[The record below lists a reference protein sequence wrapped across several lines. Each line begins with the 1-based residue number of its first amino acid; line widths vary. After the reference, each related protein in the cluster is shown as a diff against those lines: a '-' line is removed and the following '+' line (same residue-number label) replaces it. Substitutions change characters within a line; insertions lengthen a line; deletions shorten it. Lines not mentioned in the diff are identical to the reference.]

1 MEPVTAQSSVPATGS
16 ADPAVGTCTAAA
28 NSASAANQRRSTQR
42 RSPRDPSPRT
52 RALVTGFVPA
62 AALSSTLP
70 RPSHHPKPP
79 ATTSLHLPPSTTHK
93 PTTSD
98 HVPTCH
104 HLPQTATTYHRRSA
118 SDAAPQSRWVRCS
131 TAAGWPASPR
141 ATASIDGATRSGA
154 RRARAWSPRG
164 HGTRSEHTDVRAL
177 AFALAPHFAL
187 PVPGA

>member
-16 ADPAVGTCTAAA
+16 AETAVGTCTAAA

-79 ATTSLHLPPSTTHK
+79 ATTSLHLPPSTT
-93 PTTSD
+93 SD

-104 HLPQTATTYHRRSA
+104 HLPQLPPPTTGVLLPMQHPKADGCGAVRRLGGRPARRLRPRSTERPEA
-118 SDAAPQSRWVRCS
+118 EPGAPEL
-131 TAAGWPASPR
+131 
-141 ATASIDGATRSGA
+141 GATSLE
-154 RRARAWSPRG
+154 
-164 HGTRSEHTDVRAL
+164 HSEHTDVRAL
-177 AFALAPHFAL
+177 ALALAPHFAL

>member
-16 ADPAVGTCTAAA
+16 AETAVGTCTAAA

-79 ATTSLHLPPSTTHK
+79 ATTSLHLPPSTT
-93 PTTSD
+93 
-98 HVPTCH
+98 
-104 HLPQTATTYHRRSA
+104 TATTYHRRSA

-141 ATASIDGATRSGA
+141 ATASIDGATKSEA
-154 RRARAWSPRG
+154 RRARAWSRVATE
-164 HGTRSEHTDVRAL
+164 HSEHTDVRAL

>member
-16 ADPAVGTCTAAA
+16 AETAVGTCTAAA
-28 NSASAANQRRSTQR
+28 LSASAANQRRSTQR

-79 ATTSLHLPPSTTHK
+79 ATTSLHPPPTTHK
-93 PTTSD
+93 STTSD
-98 HVPTCH
+98 YVPTCH
-104 HLPQTATTYHRRSA
+104 HLPQLPPPTTGVLLPMQHPKADGCGAVRRLDGRPARGLRPRSTERPEEEPGA
-118 SDAAPQSRWVRCS
+118 PELGAA
-131 TAAGWPASPR
+131 WPR
-141 ATASIDGATRSGA
+141 NT
-154 RRARAWSPRG
+154 
-164 HGTRSEHTDVRAL
+164 HTDVRAL
-177 AFALAPHFAL
+177 ALALAPHFAL